1 MWNRETFMS
10 VKMLRLSRTIS
21 EILKAFVIF
30 AGTAASDQQYVTTE
44 GRSDIVID
52 LSGLFIMHGSF

>member
-1 MWNRETFMS
+1 MS
-10 VKMLRLSRTIS
+10 VKMLWLSRTIP